1 MRGTLTIILG
11 VAAAAAY
18 ARAQDL
24 PDGHIPPSNSGVV
37 DRATVGSHD
46 TIFAPDE
53 ALSRVA
59 PGARP
64 GEPASGA
71 AKKGS
76 SDSVRNTD
84 VTEQA
89 APSSLDT
96 TAPTPA
102 SQFGTTSIK
111 PGSLSSPG
119 TNFILNLTVNTPGR

>member
-11 VAAAAAY
+11 VAAVVAY

-24 PDGHIPPSNSGVV
+24 PDGHLPPSNFGVV
-37 DRATVGSHD
+37 ERATVGSRD

-59 PGARP
+59 PGAHP
-64 GEPASGA
+64 GEPVSGT

-84 VTEQA
+84 ATEQPA
-89 APSSLDT
+89 TSSLDT
-96 TAPTPA
+96 TAPTPT

-111 PGSLSSPG
+111 PGTLSSPG
-119 TNFILNLTVNTPGR
+119 TNFILNLTVNMPGR